1 MASEFPEFAFETYVI
16 TLDPKSDRFLQFAV
30 NNPHLPYKT
39 FQGIRGSSLSLAD
52 CVYEKLM
59 TPECLAAGIAT
70 AGEIGCAASHK
81 KLWELAA
88 NSKNGML
95 ILEDDAAT
103 HPLICEYIRRHQE
116 KIFEADIFLFS
127 INTDSILEVEAP
139 NGLRQV
145 LVFEQ
150 KYPSY
155 AWIASALQRTKVE
168 ETQIWRLIKGFGL
181 CCYFLTPKGAKRIL
195 ELVFPLTLERT
206 ALPLLNISVPG
217 INVDKRL
224 IAFYENI
231 DARISMPFLAWS
243 PNSDST
249 TR

>member
-1 MASEFPEFAFETYVI
+1 MAPEIPDFDFETYVI
-16 TLDPKSDRFLQFAV
+16 TLDPKSDRFLKFAGQ
-30 NNPHLPYKT
+30 NPHLPYKV
-39 FQGIRGSSLSLAD
+39 FEGIRGTSLSLAD

-88 NSKNGML
+88 NSKNGLL

-103 HPLICEYIRRHQE
+103 HPLICEYIRINQE
-116 KIFEADIFLFS
+116 QILDADIFLFS

-139 NGLRQV
+139 NGLRHVQV
-145 LVFEQ
+145 FDP
-150 KYPSY
+150 KYPTY
-155 AWIASALQRTKVE
+155 AWIETALQRTKIE

-206 ALPLLNISVPG
+206 PLPLLDLAVPG

-224 IAFYENI
+224 IAFYANI
-231 DARISMPFLAWS
+231 EAKISMPFLAWS

>member
-1 MASEFPEFAFETYVI
+1 MATELPEFEFETYVI
-16 TLDPKSDRFLQFAV
+16 TLDPTGDRFQQFAG
-30 NNPHLPYKT
+30 NNSHLPYEA
-39 FQGIRGSSLSLAD
+39 FQGIRGSNLSLAD

-116 KIFEADIFLFS
+116 EIINADIFLFS

-145 LVFEQ
+145 LVFDQ

-155 AWIASALQRTKVE
+155 TWIESALKQTRID
-168 ETQIWRLIKGFGL
+168 ETQMWRLIKGFGL

-224 IAFYENI
+224 IAFYESI